1 VHLAGAKYGV
11 HRAVLGG
18 AAVNVAGLRQID
30 GDTAR
35 DATKRLAPADDAG
48 DRFFIH
54 AILQRDHVA
63 VAGLVERRQI
73 VEDWFETREDAEAR
87 LAEVIET
94 RLVLPLA
101 IFQAVTG
108 VGLIWVLGINVLDVK
123 AFLWLDVGIILY
135 VIALAIVLRIA
146 IPTTVALIE
155 ATNAPPPPPA
165 PGSPAPSGPPPHIA
179 ALVKRQRQFGQ
190 IITLLLVL
198 IIILMV
204 TKPHLT

>member
-1 VHLAGAKYGV
+1 MFVDSNLFF
-11 HRAVLGG
+11 VLLLLLHVGG
-18 AAVNVAGLRQID
+18 AIIAFGPTFTFPIIGRMGGSEPQHVNFAL
-30 GDTAR
+30 
-35 DATKRLAPADDAG
+35 
-48 DRFFIH
+48 
-54 AILQRDHVA
+54 
-63 VAGLVERRQI
+63 
-73 VEDWFETREDAEAR
+73 R
-87 LAEVIET
+87 LAEKIET

-123 AFLWLDVGIILY
+123 SYLWLDVGIILY
-135 VIALAIVLRIA
+135 VIALTIVLRIA

-155 ATNAPPPPPA
+155 ATNAPPPPPP

-179 ALVKRQRQFGQ
+179 ALVARQRQFGQ

>member
-1 VHLAGAKYGV
+1 MNDETNMIENRRPFRPRLFPLLFAA
-11 HRAVLGG
+11 
-18 AAVNVAGLRQID
+18 AAVVAGSL
-30 GDTAR
+30 
-35 DATKRLAPADDAG
+35 
-48 DRFFIH
+48 
-54 AILQRDHVA
+54 
-63 VAGLVERRQI
+63 GLVAP
-73 VEDWFETREDAEAR
+73 V
-87 LAEVIET
+87 
-94 RLVLPLA
+94 
-101 IFQAVTG
+101 
-108 VGLIWVLGINVLDVK
+108 
-123 AFLWLDVGIILY
+123 
-135 VIALAIVLRIA
+135 ALAIVLRIA